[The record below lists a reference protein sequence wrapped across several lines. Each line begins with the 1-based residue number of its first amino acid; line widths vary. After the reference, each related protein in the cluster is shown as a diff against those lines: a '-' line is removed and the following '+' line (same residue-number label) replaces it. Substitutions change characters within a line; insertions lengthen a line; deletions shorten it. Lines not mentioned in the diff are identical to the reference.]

1 MDLDE
6 LRYAGREAVDAED
19 DVALRL
25 RFRIGGQTIDAVVPE
40 AAATV
45 WRQTHPDGGDD
56 DLEVWA
62 RPVAERAIR
71 DRLEDGSLD
80 FSDVVIDRD
89 VGGGGD
95 AQHEPPERSHEP
107 VRRREQPVSDR
118 AGTETPAG

>member
-6 LRYAGREAVDAED
+6 LRYVGRQPVDAED

-25 RFRIGGQTIDAVVPE
+25 RFQIGGQTIDAVVPE

-56 DLEVWA
+56 DLEAWA
-62 RPVAERAIR
+62 RRVAQPAIR
-71 DRLEDGSLD
+71 NRLQSGSLD

-89 VGGGGD
+89 VGGSGN

-107 VRRREQPVSDR
+107 VQRREQPVSDR
-118 AGTETPAG
+118 AGAETPAG